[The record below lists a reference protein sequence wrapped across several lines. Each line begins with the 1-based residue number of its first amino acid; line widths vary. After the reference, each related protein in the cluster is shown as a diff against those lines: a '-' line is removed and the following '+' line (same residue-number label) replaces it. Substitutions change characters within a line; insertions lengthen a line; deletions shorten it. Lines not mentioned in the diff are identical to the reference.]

1 MAVLQHPSNAEDIPN
16 FSCVCV
22 SESRSFYDVIM
33 ARLSNAVANG
43 LAAIIHIQLLIYSV
57 VFISVS
63 AVLSSDKFDVWS
75 TEVLYFIGQSLK
87 SLCSFSLCPL
97 LMNQNLFQSDA
108 GNGLPTTVVLSPQT
122 TPPRSGP
129 GVRIQGNSRNFQKPI
144 GFSAFSFFTFKNTQ
158 SLVFKRRMQCA
169 ISHDRS
175 LPQDELLLGNCLL
188 FSWQSS
194 QYLDSSFI

>member
-1 MAVLQHPSNAEDIPN
+1 M
-16 FSCVCV
+16 
-22 SESRSFYDVIM
+22 IM

-129 GVRIQGNSRNFQKPI
+129 GVRI
-144 GFSAFSFFTFKNTQ
+144 
-158 SLVFKRRMQCA
+158 
-169 ISHDRS
+169 
-175 LPQDELLLGNCLL
+175 
-188 FSWQSS
+188 
-194 QYLDSSFI
+194 